1 MQMGLL
7 SSLLGGNKKQ
17 RLLEWQNIVMAQ
29 HSNRL
34 VMTEQQLQ
42 QASIQQ
48 AQNDL
53 RIMNDCR
60 NLVSTTVKP
69 DVFFGRLHLM
79 LEKAEHLQQ
88 LEKYISF
95 SGASPTAALNEIRQN
110 YQEAIKQFLVRYFSD
125 TFDKAEAMKT
135 EKGKQNKYIKFYESL
150 QEYYCY
156 IDEANKEYVETK
168 YRAYVKG

>member
-1 MQMGLL
+1 MGLFDVL
-7 SSLLGGNKKQ
+7 FGGSSKKQ

-29 HSNRL
+29 KSDRL
-34 VMTEQQLQ
+34 VMSEQQLRQ
-42 QASIQQ
+42 VSVQQ

-53 RIMNDCR
+53 RIMNDCK

-69 DVFFGRLHLM
+69 DVFFGRLNLM
-79 LEKAEHLQQ
+79 VEKGEYLQQ
-88 LEKYISF
+88 LEQYISF
-95 SGASPTAALNEIRQN
+95 SGASPTAALNEIKQN
-110 YQEAIKQFLVRYFSD
+110 YQEAVKQFLVRYFSN

-156 IDEANKEYVETK
+156 MNASNREYVETK
-168 YRAYVKG
+168 YRAYVKE

>member
-1 MQMGLL
+1 MGLFDVL
-7 SSLLGGNKKQ
+7 FGGSSKKQ

-29 HSNRL
+29 KSDRL
-34 VMTEQQLQ
+34 VMSEQQLR
-42 QASIQQ
+42 QASVQQ

-53 RIMNDCR
+53 RIMNDCK

-69 DVFFGRLHLM
+69 DVFFGRLNLM
-79 LEKAEHLQQ
+79 VEKGEHLQK

-95 SGASPTAALNEIRQN
+95 SGASPTAALNEIKQS
-110 YQEAIKQFLVRYFSD
+110 YQEAVKQFLVRYFSD

-156 IDEANKEYVETK
+156 MNASNREYVETK
-168 YRAYVKG
+168 YRAYVKE